1 MKISMIGIDHSIANI
16 EFREKFAFTKS
27 KVIDSLKKIKEKFK
41 VKGVVIISTCNR
53 SEIWLSDFKGKH
65 LDIIEEIYNV
75 DASLFK
81 DYFTERYS
89 HDAVNHL
96 FELSCGLKSKILG
109 EDQIL
114 TQVKESAALSRETGT
129 IDSILE
135 KLFQISITSA
145 KKVKT
150 NIRISPLDTS
160 IATKTLELLKDKYND
175 IKKLNCLVIGNGE
188 IGRLSAKTLVEAGC
202 LVTMTLRQYKRG
214 AAIIPNG
221 CKVIQYDD
229 RLKNINDFDVIVS
242 GTLSPHYTLSY
253 NDAKILDSKKRII
266 IDLAM
271 PRDIEPS
278 IKNIESIEL
287 YDVDSLSEHG
297 ENKALNEQIEK
308 ANEILTKYINEFKD
322 FYMYRDIKKQKYLKK
337 VEVK

>member
-1 MKISMIGIDHSIANI
+1 MKISIIGIDHSKANI

-27 KVIDSLKKIKEKFK
+27 RVIEALKYIKENFN

-53 SEIWLSDFKGKH
+53 SEIWLSDFKGEH
-65 LDIIEEIYNV
+65 LDIINSMYNIN
-75 DASLFK
+75 LK
-81 DYFTERYS
+81 EYENYFTERFGEE
-89 HDAVNHL
+89 AVNHL
-96 FELSCGLKSKILG
+96 FKLSCGLKSKILG

-135 KLFQISITSA
+135 KLFQIAITSA

-150 NIRISPLDTS
+150 NIKISSVDTS
-160 IATKTLELLKDKYND
+160 IATKTLDLFKDKFKTLEN
-175 IKKLNCLVIGNGE
+175 INCLVIGNGE
-188 IGRLSAKTLVEAGC
+188 VGRLAAKTLQEAGC
-202 LVTMTLRQYKRG
+202 SVTMTIRQYKRG
-214 AAIIPNG
+214 AVVVPHGCSVIPYEN
-221 CKVIQYDD
+221 
-229 RLKNINDFDVIVS
+229 RLENINDFNAIVS

-253 NDAKILDSKKRII
+253 SDALKLNNKKRII
-266 IDLAM
+266 VDLAM

-278 IKNIESIEL
+278 IKNIETIEL
-287 YDVDSLSEHG
+287 FDVDTLSEHG

-308 ANEILTKYINEFKD
+308 AYKILNKYIYEFKD
-322 FYMYRDIKKQKYLKK
+322 FYFYRDIKKQKYMKK